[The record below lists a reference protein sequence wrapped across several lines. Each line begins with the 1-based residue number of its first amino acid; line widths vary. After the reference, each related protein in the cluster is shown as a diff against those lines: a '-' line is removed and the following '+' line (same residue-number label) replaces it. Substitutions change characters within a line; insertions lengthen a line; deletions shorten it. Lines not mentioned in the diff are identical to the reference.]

1 MVHQTRAPA
10 LGSPYATAKPSF
22 TRLSLFGPWRLVSHC
37 RWIWYNDGRPLNRSA
52 PINIT
57 LWGRSGAVRRASLMD
72 LAEDQYDLGVQF

>member
-1 MVHQTRAPA
+1 MHGASDQGASVGFTLCNSQTIF
-10 LGSPYATAKPSF
+10 YQIK
-22 TRLSLFGPWRLVSHC
+22 FGPWRLVSHC